1 MAAKGSFAFVQLEF
15 GFVLGPDDGRYVTRS
30 GPGTAAERVVVISTL
45 NAPKPAP
52 RLTRRRR
59 PKQVAGAE
67 APVMPLARVTMI
79 HAGPFANP
87 ADARSWLGALV
98 TDSDALHFEVDSA
111 VRDLNRV
118 LRAHRAAA
126 SDPYARDV
134 SAAQAIAVRVGYGD
148 GDQVAD
154 GNYTDA
160 YEMPRDERRRK
171 RSELLLPNERLAAV
185 LAGREDIL
193 AAEELVLR
201 ARADVDAGR
210 PREAALQ
217 VRVALEALLA
227 ELGADQLGERRAEIE
242 ARRPLAAEAAN
253 AALAGEVPAELSEA
267 VAETVAL
274 LESALARVRAKQ
286 SAGS

>member
-1 MAAKGSFAFVQLEF
+1 VAAQGSFAFVQLEF

-52 RLTRRRR
+52 RLSRRRR
-59 PKQVAGAE
+59 PKQVAEAE
-67 APVMPLARVTMI
+67 TPAMPLARVTMI
-79 HAGPFANP
+79 HAGPFATP
-87 ADARSWLGALV
+87 ADAASWLGALV
-98 TDSDALHFEVDSA
+98 TDSEALHFEVDSA
-111 VRDLNRV
+111 VRELNRV

-126 SDPYARDV
+126 ADPYARDV

-148 GDQVAD
+148 GAQVAD

-160 YEMPRDERRRK
+160 YEVPRDERRRK
-171 RSELLLPNERLAAV
+171 RSEFLLPNERLAAV

-193 AAEELVLR
+193 ASEELVLR

-210 PREAALQ
+210 HREAALQ

-227 ELGADQLGERRAEIE
+227 ELEPDQLGERRGEIE
-242 ARRPLAAEAAN
+242 ARRTLVGDAAN
-253 AALAGEVPAELSEA
+253 AALAGDVPRELSEGI
-267 VAETVAL
+267 AETVAL
-274 LESALARVRAKQ
+274 LESALARARAKHAAD
-286 SAGS
+286 S